1 MRRFIGMGI
10 ALLLA
15 AVTVGIHPAQAVDEA
30 REAYDRMV
38 EEATKEA
45 DEYLEEKQQAMQA
58 KQKREAAQRDAKL
71 QAKVDA
77 ERQRILEA
85 MDTVQQRGMGP
96 NYTQGMK
103 EAQLDQLQQRLDRL
117 MADPQAYFDA
127 K

>member
-1 MRRFIGMGI
+1 MKPFIGIGVTLM
-10 ALLLA
+10 LA
-15 AVTVGIHPAQAVDEA
+15 VAVVGIRPARAADEA
-30 REAYDRMV
+30 RQAYDRMV

-45 DEYLEEKQQAMQA
+45 DEYLEEKQQAIQA
-58 KQKREAAQRDAKL
+58 KQKRTATQRDAEL

-103 EAQLDQLQQRLDRL
+103 DAQLEQLQQQLDRL
-117 MADPQAYFDA
+117 MEDPQAYFGA
-127 K
+127 N